1 MLKSLRVLS
10 ISFLILAAFA
20 APCQAQVPSWGKVY
34 DAGGGGGAADVRQ
47 TPDGGFVAAGWTK
60 AFVGANTDMWLVRLD
75 ASGNILWQRSYGGA
89 GRDEI
94 EKLHP
99 TTDGGY
105 IGIGLS
111 SSFGAGQH
119 APLVLKFDA
128 NGNVQWQK
136 TYLRSGRDW
145 GFDIVQTTDGGY
157 VIPGMTD
164 PCACGGTT
172 QGTIIKIDASGNI
185 QWQKSYT
192 GQTTFNSFQQSPA
205 GGYVMLGV
213 TASVRGG

>member
-1 MLKSLRVLS
+1 MRLNITFPLS
-10 ISFLILAAFA
+10 IVAIFATAAV
-20 APCQAQVPSWGKVY
+20 PISQAQNPTWAKTY

-47 TPDGGFVAAGWTK
+47 TSDGGFLAAGWTK
-60 AFVGANTDMWLVRLD
+60 AFIGANTDMWLMKLD
-75 ASGNILWQRSYGGA
+75 AAGNILWQRSYGGA

-94 EKLHP
+94 FKLHLTP
-99 TTDGGY
+99 DGGS

-136 TYLRSGRDW
+136 TYLFSGRDW
-145 GFDIVQTTDGGY
+145 GVDIIQTSDGGY

-172 QGTIIKIDASGNI
+172 QVA
-185 QWQKSYT
+185 
-192 GQTTFNSFQQSPA
+192 
-205 GGYVMLGV
+205 
-213 TASVRGG
+213 